1 MVYVFG
7 RYEDAAQGSPSTNK
21 KQNSG
26 NFKPPSHMGTQILPF
41 GIKAITSDFGS
52 EDTCSIQVTATKTE
66 RVR

>member
-1 MVYVFG
+1 MALAG
-7 RYEDAAQGSPSTNK
+7 TK
-21 KQNSG
+21 KPLRVLCPQTKKKNSG
-26 NFKPPSHMGTQILPF
+26 NFKSPSHMGTQTLPF